1 MKKILPIIFIL
12 FAVFIPLIFK
22 TRPSLVYFINLSLI
36 YAIAAQ
42 GLNLLMGIG
51 GQISLGHAAFMAIGG
66 YTSAILVMK
75 FHTPF
80 LLALVA
86 GIAISCIFGL
96 IVGFPSLRLK
106 GFYLAIATMAL
117 GSVVT
122 DVIRRLEITGGDY
135 GFANISPPQIFKF
148 VFSSNFSQFY
158 LILGLFLLAT
168 WITRNFIRSKSGMAL
183 QAMRDSET
191 GAVSL
196 GVNIANYKLLAFIV
210 SSAFAGLAGVLY
222 AHLVTYL
229 NPGNFG
235 LGFSIDL
242 LAITIIGGLGTLWG
256 SLFGAILWVLVRN
269 FLSTA
274 HLEVYA
280 GIFFGII
287 LILIILFM
295 PRGLSEIIFRVNKL
309 LNRKKVAT

>member
-1 MKKILPIIFIL
+1 MKKILTITFIV
-12 FAVFIPLIFK
+12 FAVFIPLIFR

-80 LLALVA
+80 LLALIA
-86 GIAISCIFGL
+86 GIALSCIFGL

-122 DVIRRLEITGGDY
+122 DAIRRLEITGGDY
-135 GFANISPPQIFKF
+135 GLANIPSPQIFKF
-148 VFSSNFSQFY
+148 EFSSNFTQFY
-158 LILGLFLLAT
+158 LILVLFLFTT

-183 QAMRDSET
+183 RAMRDSET

-196 GVNIANYKLLAFIV
+196 GINIANYKLLAFII

-222 AHLVTYL
+222 AHSVTYL
-229 NPGNFG
+229 NASNFG
-235 LGFSIDL
+235 LSFSIDL

-256 SLFGAILWVLVRN
+256 SLLGAILWVLVRN
-269 FLSTA
+269 FLSLA

-287 LILIILFM
+287 LIVIILFM
-295 PRGLSEIIFRVNKL
+295 PRGLSEIILRVKL
-309 LNRKKVAT
+309 LNRKKATT